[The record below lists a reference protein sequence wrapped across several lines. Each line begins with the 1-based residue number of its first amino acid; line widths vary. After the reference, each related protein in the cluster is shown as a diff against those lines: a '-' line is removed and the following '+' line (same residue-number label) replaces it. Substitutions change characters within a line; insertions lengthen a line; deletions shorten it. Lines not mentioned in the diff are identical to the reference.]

1 MQYMLRER
9 SMGKSLSRL
18 GLVVGV
24 HAVIGAALIASLSH
38 LQTKNDSISSIDI
51 VKVTPDTPPPPLPP
65 QPIQTDNAKSIQ
77 VPTVPTPTIPPTTT
91 DQPIKDTIQL
101 PPSNEPTTQRDLAPT
116 PAEPVVIA
124 VPTRIAEP
132 ASTQLGV
139 ACPNAAQVQS
149 NIRYP
154 AQALR
159 DSLEGDV
166 IVRFVVAASGEIKN
180 VAIVSS
186 ANRAFNNVVIQ
197 AVQQFGCQGQGR
209 DVLVEAPFSFRLN

>member
-9 SMGKSLSRL
+9 SMGKSLGRL

-24 HAVIGAALIASLSH
+24 HAVIGAAVIASLNH
-38 LQTKNDSISSIDI
+38 LQNKNDVMPPIDL
-51 VKVTPDTPPPPLPP
+51 VYVAPDTPPPPLPP
-65 QPIQTDNAKSIQ
+65 QPIQNVRTQSIQ
-77 VPTVPTPTIPPTTT
+77 VPTVPTPPIPPTTV
-91 DQPIKDTIQL
+91 DQPIKDVIHLT
-101 PPSNEPTTQRDLAPT
+101 PSVDPTTQRDLTPTLPT
-116 PAEPVVIA
+116 PVAIT
-124 VPTRIAEP
+124 VPTKIAEP
-132 ASTQLGV
+132 ASTQLGA

-166 IVRFVVAASGEIKN
+166 IVRFVVPASGEIKN